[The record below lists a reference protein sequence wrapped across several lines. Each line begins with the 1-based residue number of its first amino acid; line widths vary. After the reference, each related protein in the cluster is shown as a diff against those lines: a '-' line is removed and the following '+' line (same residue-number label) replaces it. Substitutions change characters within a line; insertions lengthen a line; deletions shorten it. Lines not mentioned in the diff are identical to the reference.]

1 MAYAMTFGG
10 AFWGWVADF
19 FYLPQWVQAA
29 KSSQWWDR
37 IPRTTSLD
45 TEAKPVSET
54 ELVGLVDA
62 IKLGSIAAFVAGRL
76 LPPGLVVPSVFQYF
90 IVALSAGCGV
100 YLAGIMSIS
109 TEATASFKWTV
120 MSGSLVQVSLQLLWN
135 FSESAI
141 LTPSRYGM
149 LASIAAF
156 YQTRDWKAPDRDVV

>member
-29 KSSQWWDR
+29 NGGIEFQEQQVLTQKQNPYPRLSWWGW
-37 IPRTTSLD
+37 LMQ
-45 TEAKPVSET
+45 
-54 ELVGLVDA
+54 L
-62 IKLGSIAAFVAGRL
+62 KLGSIAAFVAGRL